1 MAGDDR
7 TVSRCRTGAVLCS
20 IRLLSTCHF
29 VPGDAVLLLV
39 KSHQHRA
46 AWLGFV
52 FGLGLFGAGASWVYV
67 SIHEFGFMPAPLA
80 AFLVFL
86 FVAYLALFPALAG
99 WLQARV
105 SKPGVYRLL
114 FAAPVFWVLMEWLRG
129 WLMTGFP
136 WLNLGYSQS
145 DSPVNE
151 PGTTGRCLWYQ
162 PGNRY
167 IGSPVGCNGGL
178 QRNIQTAASCHDWR
192 GYYSRLGPSSI
203 TLC

>member
-1 MAGDDR
+1 MLGPR
-7 TVSRCRTGAVLCS
+7 WQEV
-20 IRLLSTCHF
+20 I
-29 VPGDAVLLLV
+29 VLLAGAALV
-39 KSHQHRA
+39 LSFAPFGYYPLAILFPAMLFYFWSKVTSTRA

-136 WLNLGYSQS
+136 WLNLGYSL
-145 DSPVNE
+145 
-151 PGTTGRCLWYQ
+151 TT
-162 PGNRY
+162 
-167 IGSPVGCNGGL
+167 
-178 QRNIQTAASCHDWR
+178 
-192 GYYSRLGPSSI
+192 SRLSAA
-203 TLC
+203 